1 MGSLSTIQ
9 LLVKVLKPFLIM
21 IQQSILT
28 LLKKCFSPISLDQ
41 MSRHLSWPRGVTI
54 RSSNKG
60 LNCIFG
66 LQKEL
71 FTHNLKTDFV
81 TTGLRN
87 TLINLHLNHRI
98 RPRTPK
104 RFLEATFKNYRMWS
118 QVTWST
124 RAVSSRW
131 TSTEIAINH
140 LKRTDTSSHRKY
152 QKTQTT
158 MFTTQLLTS
167 RRQLLSRLT
176 PTTSKTSIQNIK
188 KS

>member
-1 MGSLSTIQ
+1 
-9 LLVKVLKPFLIM
+9 M
-21 IQQSILT
+21 IQPSILT
-28 LLKKCFSPISLDQ
+28 LLKKCFSPISPVQ

-54 RSSNKG
+54 RSSSKG
-60 LNCIFG
+60 LNCTFG

-87 TLINLHLNHRI
+87 TSINLHLNRRI
-98 RPRTPK
+98 RPRTQR
-104 RFLEATFKNYRMWS
+104 RFQEATFKNYPMWS

-131 TSTEIAINH
+131 TSMEIAINR
-140 LKRTDTSSHRKY
+140 LKKTGTSSHRKY

-167 RRQLLSRLT
+167 RRQLRSRPT

-188 KS
+188 RS